1 MVQGDNSDIMD
12 FNKVSQYVE
21 WLIQLEETDSEFS
34 FANKRDLI
42 LKNIKNDWGYW
53 VESQKTKQMKLYE
66 NVFSNLEEYQ

>member
-1 MVQGDNSDIMD
+1 MQ
-12 FNKVSQYVE
+12 
-21 WLIQLEETDSEFS
+21 T

-66 NVFSNLEEYQ
+66 NVFSSLEEYQ